1 MKSGSLREN
10 LIREINES
18 YDDVCESI
26 EFVIRMIRDGETRE
40 NVIEYLKQVE
50 TRLLK

>member
-10 LIREINES
+10 HINEVNDMF
-18 YDDVCESI
+18 DDICETV
-26 EFVIRMIRDGETRE
+26 EFIIRMIRDGETRE